1 MKDVDEIYRISTNK
15 LDDFSTQI
23 SLLNMSSDNEKP
35 KNEAKETD
43 DEAKTLI
50 EEFNLYKSGR
60 FNLFERH
67 MNQLLIRGD
76 NVVMVTLAD

>member
-15 LDDFSTQI
+15 LDNFSKQM
-23 SLLNMSSDNEKP
+23 SLMSMSSDKEESNKTKTTDP
-35 KNEAKETD
+35 EAKP
-43 DEAKTLI
+43 LV
-50 EEFNLYKSGR
+50 EELNLYKSGR

>member
-15 LDDFSTQI
+15 LNDFSKQM
-23 SLLNMSSDNEKP
+23 SLLTMNPDKQESND
-35 KNEAKETD
+35 AKATN